1 MIKQQRSQTRTMREP
16 SLVLRESHY
25 PTPSQSWAD
34 KERGNHGFWARP
46 EAGNTVA
53 LCSRSKES
61 LAETGLQAEREV
73 LWLQPHPAHR
83 PPASA
88 FHWLN
93 LAGSQMS
100 SGALHTQPARVGTV
114 LAEQGKG
121 AEQTRRAGPGQRRY
135 HCLHL
140 HIKRQAQKS

>member
-1 MIKQQRSQTRTMREP
+1 MREP

-53 LCSRSKES
+53 LCSRSKEL

-100 SGALHTQPARVGTV
+100 QEPCTRSLQGWAPCWQSRGKVQSRQGVLARANVGTIV
-114 LAEQGKG
+114 SIY
-121 AEQTRRAGPGQRRY
+121 T
-135 HCLHL
+135 
-140 HIKRQAQKS
+140 